1 MAESSKRPDS
11 DDLQHLQD
19 FLADKRNLVVLSGA
33 GISVGSGI
41 PTYRDKAGN
50 WKRSN
55 PIQHQDFMSRKSA
68 RQRYWLRSYSGWP
81 AVASAVPS
89 PSHRA
94 IAELER
100 RKIVKMVVTQNV
112 DRLHQH
118 AGSRNVIDLH
128 GRLDEVICMCCQKV
142 IPRHDLQLKLTL
154 LNPSFSQQGEIAPD
168 GDAEVEEDSVP
179 CVAIPTC
186 ENCGGILKPN
196 VVFFGDNVNKSIVQR
211 VYDGIDDS
219 DGMLIVGTSLK
230 VFSGYR
236 FCRYAAHQGKPI
248 ASINP
253 GLSRGDELI
262 QTIVRSD
269 SDDVLTPV
277 LKNIISSVR

>member
-1 MAESSKRPDS
+1 
-11 DDLQHLQD
+11 
-19 FLADKRNLVVLSGA
+19 
-33 GISVGSGI
+33 
-41 PTYRDKAGN
+41 
-50 WKRSN
+50 
-55 PIQHQDFMSRKSA
+55 
-68 RQRYWLRSYSGWP
+68 
-81 AVASAVPS
+81 
-89 PSHRA
+89 
-94 IAELER
+94 
-100 RKIVKMVVTQNV
+100 VKMVVTQNV

-142 IPRHDLQLKLTL
+142 IPRHDLQSKLTL

-168 GDAEVEEDSVP
+168 GDAEVAEGSVP
-179 CVAIPTC
+179 FVAVPPC

-236 FCRYAAHQGKPI
+236 FCRYAAQQRKPI

-253 GLSRGDELI
+253 GLSRGDKLI

>member
-142 IPRHDLQLKLTL
+142 IPRHDLQSKLTL

-168 GDAEVEEDSVP
+168 GDAEVAEDSVP
-179 CVAIPTC
+179 FVAVPPC

-236 FCRYAAHQGKPI
+236 FCRYAAQQRKPI

-253 GLSRGDELI
+253 GLSRGDKLI

>member
-1 MAESSKRPDS
+1 MAEFSNPPDN
-11 DDLQHLQD
+11 DVLQD
-19 FLADKRNLVVLSGA
+19 FLADKRNLIVLSGA

-55 PIQHQDFMSRKSA
+55 PIQHKDFMSKKLA
-68 RQRYWLRSYSGWP
+68 RQRYWLRSFSGWP
-81 AVASAVPS
+81 AVASAVPT
-89 PSHRA
+89 PSHNV
-94 IAELER
+94 IAELEGC
-100 RKIVKMVVTQNV
+100 KIVQMVVTQNV
-112 DRLHQH
+112 DRLHQQ
-118 AGSRNVIDLH
+118 AGSQNVIDLH
-128 GRLDEVICMCCQKV
+128 GRLDEVVCMSCQK
-142 IPRHDLQLKLTL
+142 ITARNTLQSKLEL
-154 LNPSFSQQGEIAPD
+154 LNPSVSQQGNIAPD
-168 GDAEVEEDSVP
+168 GDADVP
-179 CVAIPTC
+179 EKLVPGFVVPPC

-196 VVFFGDNVNKSIVQR
+196 VVFFGDSVNKAIVQS

-236 FCRYAAHQGKPI
+236 FCRYATQQRKAI

-253 GLSRGDELI
+253 GLSRGEDLI
-262 QTIVRSD
+262 QVIVRRE
-269 SDDVLTPV
+269 SDDVLPPI

>member
-11 DDLQHLQD
+11 DDLQHLRD
-19 FLADKRNLVVLSGA
+19 FLEEKRHLIVLSGA
-33 GISVGSGI
+33 GISAASGI

-50 WKRSN
+50 WTRSD
-55 PIQHQDFMSRKSA
+55 PIQHQDFISRKSA
-68 RQRYWLRSYSGWP
+68 RQRYWLRSNSGWP

-89 PSHRA
+89 SSHYA

-100 RKIVKMVVTQNV
+100 RKVVKMVVTQNV
-112 DRLHQH
+112 DRLHQY
-118 AGSRNVIDLH
+118 AGSKNVIDLH
-128 GRLDEVICMCCQKV
+128 GRLDEVICMSCHQV
-142 IPRHDLQLKLTL
+142 TRRHALQSRLKL

-168 GDAEVEEDSVP
+168 GDADVAEDSVS
-179 CVAIPTC
+179 CVAVPPC

-211 VYDGIDDS
+211 VYDGIDNS
-219 DGMLIVGTSLK
+219 DGLLIVGTSLK

-236 FCRYAAHQGKPI
+236 FCRYAAQQRKPI

-262 QTIVRSD
+262 QIIARGK
-269 SDDVLTPV
+269 SDDLLPPV
-277 LKNIISSVR
+277 LESIISSIP

>member
-142 IPRHDLQLKLTL
+142 IPRHDLQLELTL

-168 GDAEVEEDSVP
+168 GDANVAEDSVP
-179 CVAIPTC
+179 FVAVPPC

-236 FCRYAAHQGKPI
+236 FCRYAAQQRKPI

-262 QTIVRSD
+262 QTIVRGD
-269 SDDVLTPV
+269 SDDVLTPI
-277 LKNIISSVR
+277 LKNVISSVR

>member
-1 MAESSKRPDS
+1 
-11 DDLQHLQD
+11 
-19 FLADKRNLVVLSGA
+19 
-33 GISVGSGI
+33 
-41 PTYRDKAGN
+41 
-50 WKRSN
+50 
-55 PIQHQDFMSRKSA
+55 MSRKSA

-89 PSHRA
+89 PSHHA

-118 AGSRNVIDLH
+118 AGSRSVIDLH

-168 GDAEVEEDSVP
+168 GDAEVEEDSGP
-179 CVAIPTC
+179 CVASPTC

>member
-1 MAESSKRPDS
+1 MLEPSKQHDRS
-11 DDLQHLQD
+11 TLQHLQD
-19 FLADKRNLVVLSGA
+19 FLAAKSKLVVLSGA

-50 WKRSN
+50 WQRSN
-55 PIQHQDFMSRKSA
+55 PIQHQDFMSRRSA

-89 PSHRA
+89 PSHQV

-100 RKIVKMVVTQNV
+100 RKVVKMVVTQNV
-112 DRLHQH
+112 DRLHQQ
-118 AGSRNVIDLH
+118 AGSQTVIDLH
-128 GRLDEVICMCCQKV
+128 GRLDEVICMHCQKIV
-142 IPRHDLQLKLTL
+142 SRHTLQSRLTL
-154 LNPSFSQQGEIAPD
+154 LNPSFSQQGQIAPD
-168 GDAEVEEDSVP
+168 GDADVPEDSIPSVTVP
-179 CVAIPTC
+179 SC
-186 ENCGGILKPN
+186 EGCDGILKPN
-196 VVFFGDNVNKSIVQR
+196 VVFFGDNVDKSVVQR

-219 DGMLIVGTSLK
+219 DGLLIVGTSLK

-236 FCRYAAHQGKPI
+236 FCRYAAQQRKPI

-262 QTIVRSD
+262 QTIVREE
-269 SDDVLTPV
+269 SDDVLTHI
-277 LKNIISSVR
+277 LNNFSSSIA

>member
-1 MAESSKRPDS
+1 MAKFSNDPDS
-11 DDLQHLQD
+11 NVPRQLQD
-19 FLADKRNLVVLSGA
+19 FMSDKRNLVVLSGA

-81 AVASAVPS
+81 AVAEAVPS
-89 PSHRA
+89 PSHRV

-100 RKIVKMVVTQNV
+100 LKIVKMVVTQNV
-112 DRLHQH
+112 DRLHQQ

-128 GRLDEVICMCCQKV
+128 GRLDEVICTVCQK
-142 IPRHDLQLKLTL
+142 IISRHSLQPKLKL
-154 LNPSFSQQGEIAPD
+154 LNPFLSQKGETAPD
-168 GDAEVEEDSVP
+168 GDADVAEDSVSTVEIPP
-179 CVAIPTC
+179 CEKC
-186 ENCGGILKPN
+186 DGILKPN
-196 VVFFGDNVNKSIVQR
+196 VVFFGDNVEKSIVQQ

-219 DGMLIVGTSLK
+219 DGLLIVGTSLK

-236 FCRYAAHQGKPI
+236 FCRYASTQGKPI

-262 QTIVRSD
+262 HTIVRGD
-269 SDDVLTPV
+269 SDDVLIPL
-277 LKNIISSVR
+277 LKGVSTSID